1 MTRAAWAVAAAAGI
15 SLAAG
20 VGCYT
25 PPQYAQ
31 PYGYPAAPAYPA
43 APGGYIVPGN
53 AAPGTL
59 GAPTTIPGGSG
70 PTLAPPING
79 GDAPPYNTYEGG
91 ASGGATA
98 PAGPSVPDYGDPQ
111 PGDFDSGGGFGADP
125 GAPAGGT
132 TQPPDDGF
140 QPPTT
145 NGDSP
150 FMQDTAVPRRLE
162 TQQAASSRGQTD
174 YFAGIDRAAPASS
187 TEVVAPGSGVQPAAF
202 EERPTVRE
210 DFGFDPITTPDAS
223 ASAAPELDEDGFGY
237 ERSTYGWL
245 RGVVD
250 YDPASRTWHIIYGL
264 TPDPADPYGGSL
276 TLADN
281 GRLTEFQDNDVV
293 HVEGRPDPAA
303 GRDPLNKPVYRVTSA
318 ELLGRFE

>member
-20 VGCYT
+20 VGCYS

-70 PTLAPPING
+70 PTLAPPVG
-79 GDAPPYNTYEGG
+79 GDAPPYNTFEGG
-91 ASGGATA
+91 SAA
-98 PAGPSVPDYGDPQ
+98 PAGPTVPDYGDPQ
-111 PGDFDSGGGFGADP
+111 PSDFDSGSGGFGADP
-125 GAPAGGT
+125 GTPAGGT

-140 QPPTT
+140 QPPATPSDT
-145 NGDSP
+145 P
-150 FMQDTAVPRRLE
+150 FMEGAVPRRLDI
-162 TQQAASSRGQTD
+162 QQAAAPRPGKRD
-174 YFAGIDRAAPASS
+174 YFAGVDQADPASS
-187 TEVVAPGSGVQPAAF
+187 TEIVATGSGVRPAAF
-202 EERPTVRE
+202 EERPAVSE
-210 DFGFDPITTPDAS
+210 DFGFDPVTTPDA
-223 ASAAPELDEDGFGY
+223 ASATAPEVGEDGFGY
-237 ERSTYGWL
+237 ERSAYGWL

-250 YDPASRTWHIIYGL
+250 YDPTSRTWHIIYGL

-281 GRLTEFQDNDVV
+281 GRLAEFQDNDVV
-293 HVEGRPDPAA
+293 MVEGRPDPAA
-303 GRDPLNKPVYRVTSA
+303 GRDALNKPVYRVTKA